1 MEFSG
6 DAEKNYIPDFRRI
19 SIGGENS
26 EIRVKEYISTQ
37 SIDGADGRSLG
48 RDEDGLL
55 SEIKSIFKSS
65 KEDDMKLSILASIL
79 PLFIVAI
86 IGTFYLYQN
95 RGYISKIDRISTRY
109 LQLKRSLNYQKLLR
123 VYSMQVDGKVG
134 EGFRKGWMLEV

>member
-1 MEFSG
+1 
-6 DAEKNYIPDFRRI
+6 
-19 SIGGENS
+19 
-26 EIRVKEYISTQ
+26 VKEYISTQ

-95 RGYISKIDRISTRY
+95 RGYISKIDRISTQISAVREV
-109 LQLKRSLNYQKLLR
+109 LNYQKLLR
-123 VYSMQVDGKVG
+123 VYSMHGLIGSG
-134 EGFRKGWMLEV
+134 ET